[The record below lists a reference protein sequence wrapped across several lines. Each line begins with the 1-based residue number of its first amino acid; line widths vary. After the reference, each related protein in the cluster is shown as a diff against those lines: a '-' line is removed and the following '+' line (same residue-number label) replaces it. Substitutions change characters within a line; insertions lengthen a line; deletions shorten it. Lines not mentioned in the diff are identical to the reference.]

1 MSVLPR
7 IVKLNKKD
15 ECSDEAAISLVLVL
29 RSGYSVGK
37 CSLAPLQVSN
47 VWTSSLPAIPND
59 AHETKNIQVKE
70 LHNLLWSQTQT
81 EEYFAILF

>member
-1 MSVLPR
+1 
-7 IVKLNKKD
+7 
-15 ECSDEAAISLVLVL
+15 
-29 RSGYSVGK
+29 
-37 CSLAPLQVSN
+37 VSN

-81 EEYFAILF
+81 EESFAILF

>member
-15 ECSDEAAISLVLVL
+15 ECSDEAAISLVLIL
-29 RSGYSVGK
+29 RSYSVGK
-37 CSLAPLQVSN
+37 CSITPQQGSK

>member
-1 MSVLPR
+1 
-7 IVKLNKKD
+7 
-15 ECSDEAAISLVLVL
+15 
-29 RSGYSVGK
+29 
-37 CSLAPLQVSN
+37 VSN
-47 VWTSSLPAIPND
+47 VWTSNLPAIPND